1 MPTGLRFFDD
11 VVQSSYLNPLAATR
25 IQATKGY
32 GSGAWILALPR
43 HRDYFSSRAHYLVG
57 LRLHFGLPMEF
68 IPVDMPCVDRCPGN
82 ARRRR
87 ANEAANPSAPAQ
99 DRRGLP
105 SWRLGDHFLCCA
117 AGAGSDGMCNPIHR
131 HDNVVRTL
139 TEMLNSTLGFS
150 ATMRR
155 RDNQTET
162 DGGECTDI
170 FAVRLSPPDP
180 MQQLI
185 DVTLLT
191 STSQAHMQHAHSAAK
206 AGIDEFLRLEGDQK
220 KIDKHEAGARDR
232 EAQFIPFAMD
242 VRGAFGPSAKRY
254 WRSLWKV
261 HIETAP
267 MRGQSKW
274 FAIAEQRR
282 WLQAIAIQIANDN
295 AEMILSKAGLFCSEA
310 GPERNRFV
318 IDFMINS

>member
-1 MPTGLRFFDD
+1 MR
-11 VVQSSYLNPLAATR
+11 
-25 IQATKGY
+25 
-32 GSGAWILALPR
+32 
-43 HRDYFSSRAHYLVG
+43 
-57 LRLHFGLPMEF
+57 
-68 IPVDMPCVDRCPGN
+68 
-82 ARRRR
+82 
-87 ANEAANPSAPAQ
+87 
-99 DRRGLP
+99 
-105 SWRLGDHFLCCA
+105 
-117 AGAGSDGMCNPIHR
+117 NPIHR

-139 TEMLNSTLGFS
+139 TEMLNSTLGYS

-155 RDNQTET
+155 RDNRTGNE
-162 DGGECTDI
+162 GGECTDI

-191 STSQAHMQHAHSAAK
+191 STSQAHMLQAHSAAK
-206 AGIDEFLRLEGDQK
+206 VGIDEFLRLEGDQK
-220 KIDKHEAGARDR
+220 KIDKHEAGASDR
-232 EAQFIPFAMD
+232 EAEFIPFAMD

-261 HIETAP
+261 HIQTAP

-295 AEMILSKAGLFCSEA
+295 AEMTLSKAGLFWSKS
-310 GPERNRFV
+310 GPERNRFIV
-318 IDFMINS
+318 DFMCNNINS